1 MAGSRRN
8 GASRR
13 ASDVPAGCERSAA
26 LAAHKPLVR
35 RVAGRIRPRLPA
47 HVSMDDLM
55 QAGLIG
61 LHEALMRY
69 DAGQGACFETYAS
82 RRIEGAMLD
91 ELRANDT
98 LSRDARAR
106 QREIRSAVHRLEHRL
121 GRTPRAKEVSTE
133 LGWTLEAFH
142 RAMVEAGAAGV
153 RNGDEDLEAAE
164 RQIDELLPSAEP
176 STMVD
181 EHADPLQA
189 LQVRQ
194 RHEALR
200 KAFDA
205 LDERDRKV
213 MEMLYERDLS
223 LREIGAELG
232 VSASRVSQL
241 ESEIVIKLKRR
252 VRDW

>member
-1 MAGSRRN
+1 MSSTRRS
-8 GASRR
+8 ARP
-13 ASDVPAGCERSAA
+13 AKPIPAGCERSAA
-26 LAAHKPLVR
+26 LAEHQPLVR
-35 RVAGRIRPRLPA
+35 RVAGRIRPRLPS

-61 LHEALMRY
+61 LHDALTRY

-91 ELRANDT
+91 ELRSNDT
-98 LSRDARAR
+98 LSRDARSR
-106 QREIRSAVHRLEHRL
+106 QREIRATVSKLEHQL
-121 GRTPRAKEVSTE
+121 GRAPRAKEVSTA

-164 RQIDELLPSAEP
+164 RQIDELLEP
-176 STMVD
+176 AADLTID
-181 EHADPLQA
+181 ETADPVQSLQR
-189 LQVRQ
+189 RQ
-194 RHEALR
+194 RGEALR

-213 MEMLYERDLS
+213 MEMIYEQDLT
-223 LREIGAELG
+223 LREIGATLG

-241 ESEIVIKLKRR
+241 ENEIVVKLRRR
-252 VRDW
+252 VRDL